1 MVKSSLVDTW
11 NRYSSI
17 RRDCTMSTE
26 QMWIDKHAQRKRE
39 IVSQLEKYMKVR
51 DKSKIEIVNEK
62 INYQIKKLQDEL
74 YNINMLLD
82 VI

>member
-1 MVKSSLVDTW
+1 
-11 NRYSSI
+11 
-17 RRDCTMSTE
+17 MSTE

-51 DKSKIEIVNEK
+51 NKSKIELVNEK

-82 VI
+82 II

>member
-1 MVKSSLVDTW
+1 M
-11 NRYSSI
+11 R
-17 RRDCTMSTE
+17 TE
-26 QMWIDKHAQRKRE
+26 QMWIDIHSKRKRE
-39 IVSQLEKYMKVR
+39 IVSQLEKYLKVR
-51 DKSKIEIVNEK
+51 NKSKIEIVNEK

>member
-1 MVKSSLVDTW
+1 
-11 NRYSSI
+11 
-17 RRDCTMSTE
+17 MSTE
-26 QMWIDKHAQRKRE
+26 QMWIDIHSKRKRE
-39 IVSQLEKYMKVR
+39 IVSQLEKYLKVR
-51 DKSKIEIVNEK
+51 NKSKIEIVNEK

>member
-1 MVKSSLVDTW
+1 
-11 NRYSSI
+11 
-17 RRDCTMSTE
+17 MSTE

-51 DKSKIEIVNEK
+51 NKSKIALVNEK

>member
-1 MVKSSLVDTW
+1 MT
-11 NRYSSI
+11 NE
-17 RRDCTMSTE
+17 TE
-26 QMWIDKHAQRKRE
+26 QMWLNKHAKRKTE
-39 IVSQLEKYMKVR
+39 ILNLLAKYMKVR
-51 DKSKIEIVNEK
+51 NVSKIEIVNEK